1 MPGRLHS
8 ALSLILVLGLEQGS
22 SSVLNDPGR
31 FEGDIYTI
39 DELND
44 LDMEQ
49 KQDSVPADVCTKIKA
64 EFKDVEKKSMAEARR
79 EKPDSYRRGR
89 KVAYTFSVTK
99 YFQILQ
105 HCKSSLADDSK
116 VFRTLQ
122 NEACVNRAIGD
133 ICKKSNVLNL
143 LGIAARGRKGD
154 TPNLEVE
161 YDEGSTD

>member
-1 MPGRLHS
+1 MAGRLHS
-8 ALSLILVLGLEQGS
+8 ALLLILVLGLEQGS
-22 SSVLNDPGR
+22 SSVLNDQCR
-31 FEGDIYTI
+31 FEGDTYTI

-44 LDMEQ
+44 LDMEE

-64 EFKDVEKKSMAEARR
+64 EFKDVENKSMAEAKR

-89 KVAYTFSVTK
+89 NVTYTFGRTL
-99 YFQILQ
+99 YPQRLQ
-105 HCKSSLADDSK
+105 HGKSSLADGSK

-143 LGIAARGRKGD
+143 LGIAARG
-154 TPNLEVE
+154 
-161 YDEGSTD
+161 